1 MKTQI
6 IIADDHAVVRKG
18 LKQILLDEMLDAQ
31 ISEAT
36 SAEQL
41 LEIMRQQKFDLVISD
56 ISMPGRSGI
65 DLLKQL
71 HIDYPSL
78 PVLILSMH
86 PEAQYA
92 MRALKAGAAGYLTKD
107 TASEELVKAVRQILN
122 GRKYISPSL
131 AELLAEN
138 VGGNIN
144 ETSHDIL
151 SDREFEVMKLIATGK
166 SISEIAEML
175 SISINTVSTYR
186 SRVLEK
192 MKLQTNADLTL
203 YAVEHKLI

>member
-1 MKTQI
+1 MKLQI

-18 LKQILLDEMLDAQ
+18 LKQILLDELIDAQ

-36 SAEQL
+36 SAENL
-41 LEIMRQQKFDLVISD
+41 LEVIRLQKFDLVISD

-71 HIDYPSL
+71 RIDYPAL

-86 PEAQYA
+86 PETQYA
-92 MRALKAGAAGYLTKD
+92 MRALKAGASGYLTKD
-107 TASEELVKAVRQILN
+107 TASEELVKAVQQILN

-138 VGGNIN
+138 VGGSLT
-144 ETSHDIL
+144 ETSHETL
-151 SDREFEVMKLIATGK
+151 SDREFEVMKLIAAGK
-166 SISEIAEML
+166 SISEIAETL
-175 SISINTVSTYR
+175 SIGINTVSTYR

-203 YAVEHKLI
+203 YSVEHKLI

>member
-1 MKTQI
+1 MPLQI

-18 LKQILLDEMLDAQ
+18 LKQILSDELLDAQ

-36 SAEQL
+36 SAENL
-41 LEIMRQQKFDLVISD
+41 LEIIRKHKFDLVISD

-65 DLLKQL
+65 ELLKQL
-71 HIDYPSL
+71 RIDYPTL

-86 PEAQYA
+86 PETQYA

-107 TASEELVKAVRQILN
+107 TASEELVKAVHQILN
-122 GRKYISPSL
+122 GRKYISPLL

-138 VGGNIN
+138 ITGSIT
-144 ETSHDIL
+144 ETSHELL
-151 SDREFEVMKLIATGK
+151 SDREFEVMKLIAAGK
-166 SISEIAEML
+166 SISEIAETL

-203 YAVEHKLI
+203 YAIEHKLI

>member
-1 MKTQI
+1 MKIKI
-6 IIADDHAVVRKG
+6 IIADDFPVVRKG
-18 LKQILLDEMLDAQ
+18 LKQILADELINAQ
-31 ISEAT
+31 ISEAG

-41 LEIMRQQKFDLVISD
+41 LEIIRQQKFDLVITD

-71 HIDYPSL
+71 RIDYPEL

-86 PEAQYA
+86 PETQYA
-92 MRALKAGAAGYLTKD
+92 MRALKAGAAGYLNKE
-107 TASEELVKAVRQILN
+107 TASEELVKAVQQILN
-122 GRKYISPSL
+122 GRKYISPTL

-138 VGGNIN
+138 IGGNVA
-144 ETSHDIL
+144 ETSHEIL
-151 SDREFEVMKLIATGK
+151 SDREFEVMKLIAAGK
-166 SISEIAEML
+166 SISEIADML
-175 SISINTVSTYR
+175 SVSINTVSTYR

-192 MKLQTNADLTL
+192 MKLHTNADLTL

>member
-1 MKTQI
+1 MKLQI
-6 IIADDHAVVRKG
+6 IIADDHAIVRKG

-31 ISEAT
+31 VSEAT
-36 SAEQL
+36 STENL

-86 PEAQYA
+86 PETQYA

-107 TASEELVKAVRQILN
+107 TASEELVKAVHQILN

-138 VGGNIN
+138 VGGNTT
-144 ETSHDIL
+144 ETSHEIL
-151 SDREFEVMKLIATGK
+151 SDREFEVMKMIAAGK
-166 SISEIAEML
+166 SISEIAEAL

-192 MKLQTNADLTL
+192 MKLQTNANLTL

>member
-1 MKTQI
+1 MKLQI

-18 LKQILLDEMLDAQ
+18 LKQILLDELIDAQ

-36 SAEQL
+36 SAENL
-41 LEIMRQQKFDLVISD
+41 LEVMRQQKFDLAISD

-71 HIDYPSL
+71 RINYPTL

-92 MRALKAGAAGYLTKD
+92 MRAIKAGAAGYLTKD
-107 TASEELVKAVRQILN
+107 TASEELVKAVQQILN

-138 VGGNIN
+138 LGGTATDTLH
-144 ETSHDIL
+144 ETL
-151 SDREFEVMKLIATGK
+151 SDREFEVMKLIAAGK
-166 SISEIAEML
+166 SISEIAETH

>member
-1 MKTQI
+1 MKLQI
-6 IIADDHAVVRKG
+6 IIADDHAIVRKG

-31 ISEAT
+31 VSEAS
-36 SAEQL
+36 SAENL

-86 PEAQYA
+86 PETQYA

-107 TASEELVKAVRQILN
+107 TASEELVKAVQQILN

-138 VGGNIN
+138 VGGNTT
-144 ETSHDIL
+144 ETSHEIL
-151 SDREFEVMKLIATGK
+151 SDREFEVMKMIAAGK
-166 SISEIAEML
+166 SISEIAEAL

-192 MKLQTNADLTL
+192 MKLQTNANLTL